1 MADAHQALDQSDD
14 GAGAPGVVLAAGAVT
29 LRRRGGVTEVLL
41 VHRPRY
47 DDWSFPK
54 GKLDPG
60 EGEHIAAV
68 REVEEETGLRVR
80 LGPALP
86 PQVYAVGNGTVRP
99 KLVHYW
105 VGRVVGSS
113 DISGYRPN
121 AEIDEV
127 AWVPVDK
134 AEALLDYPRDR
145 DLLVD
150 ARPFERKSV
159 PVLVLRHAEASRRDK
174 WDDDDRRR
182 PLTSAGRAQS
192 ELLVP
197 LLRAYGVSRVVT
209 SSSERCVA
217 TVTPY
222 AVASEQ
228 GLEITDVLSEEDST
242 PSSVIEEMDDLLEL
256 RRPTV
261 VCGHRPVLPMM
272 FEALGLEA
280 TPLDPGALA
289 VLHHRAGRIVAVDR
303 VPAPGVTA
311 GG

>member
-1 MADAHQALDQSDD
+1 MADPDQ
-14 GAGAPGVVLAAGAVT
+14 PGDRPTTVVAAGAVT
-29 LRRRGGVTEVLL
+29 VRRRAGVAEVLL

-68 REVEEETGLRVR
+68 REVEEETGLRIR

-86 PQVYAVGNGTVRP
+86 PQVYAVGNGTARP

-105 VGRVVGSS
+105 GGRVVG
-113 DISGYRPN
+113 DDDVSGYRPN
-121 AEIDEV
+121 DEIDQV
-127 AWVPVDK
+127 AWVPLDK
-134 AEALLDYPRDR
+134 AESLLDYPRDR
-145 DLLVD
+145 ELLVA
-150 ARPFERKSV
+150 ARPFERRSV
-159 PVLVLRHAEASRRDK
+159 PLLVLRHALASRRES

-182 PLTSAGRAQS
+182 PLTSAGRRQA

-197 LLRAYGVSRVVT
+197 LLTAYGVSRVAT

-222 AVASEQ
+222 ALASGGE
-228 GLEITDVLSEEDST
+228 LEVTDVLSEEDAT
-242 PSSVIEEMDDLLEL
+242 PQAVIEEMDDLLEGDG
-256 RRPTV
+256 PTV

-272 FEALGLEA
+272 FECLGLEP
-280 TPLDPGALA
+280 TPLDPGAMA
-289 VLHHRAGRIVAVDR
+289 VLHHRAGRVVAVDR
-303 VPAPGVTA
+303 VPAPTPTS
-311 GG
+311 

>member
-1 MADAHQALDQSDD
+1 MVDSDQ
-14 GAGAPGVVLAAGAVT
+14 PGVVVAAGAVT

-86 PQVYAVGNGTVRP
+86 PQVYATGNGAVRP

-105 VGRVVGSS
+105 VGRVVGDS
-113 DISGYRPN
+113 DVSGYRPN
-121 AEIDEV
+121 VEIDDV

-134 AEALLDYPRDR
+134 AESLLDYPRDR
-145 DLLVD
+145 EVLIG

-159 PVLVLRHAEASRRDK
+159 PLLVLRHAEASRRDK
-174 WDDDDRRR
+174 WDEEDRRR
-182 PLTSAGRAQS
+182 PLNSSGRGQA
-192 ELLVP
+192 ELLIPV
-197 LLRAYGVSRVVT
+197 LRAYGVRRVVT

-222 AVASEQ
+222 ALAAKRT
-228 GLEITDVLSEEDST
+228 LEVTDVLSEEDAT
-242 PSSVIEEMDDLLEL
+242 PQAVIDEMDDLLDA

-272 FEALGLEA
+272 FEALGLEP
-280 TPLDPGALA
+280 TPLDAGAMA

-303 VPAPGVTA
+303 VPAPA
-311 GG
+311 GSEA